1 MEVFFEEA
9 LEEVLQ
15 QQAWEE
21 SQDQFLHD
29 MQEWGTSDKERE
41 DDSKTSGS
49 FIVLSSFLFC
59 FI

>member
-29 MQEWGTSDKERE
+29 MQEWGLWDE
-41 DDSKTSGS
+41 
-49 FIVLSSFLFC
+49 
-59 FI
+59 

>member
-21 SQDQFLHD
+21 SQDQFMRD
-29 MQEWGTSDKERE
+29 MEEWGLWDE
-41 DDSKTSGS
+41 
-49 FIVLSSFLFC
+49 
-59 FI
+59 